1 MKHNLLLSACLLV
14 AANAAYADTP
24 VKTAVPS
31 REIPIEQVMTHDPV
45 LARQGDRF
53 YLFATGEGVS
63 VMSSSD
69 LKTWK
74 FEKPVF
80 EEAPILFITTAC
92 ITFFILVRLLP
103 KILRLSAM
111 PLILRSTLLMHGL
124 NGRIKEKSSSLYPT
138 GICGMPSTLI
148 SL

>member
-1 MKHNLLLSACLLV
+1 MKHNLLLAACLLV
-14 AANAAYADTP
+14 AVNAAYADTP

-80 EEAPILFITTAC
+80 EEAPQWAVDAI
-92 ITFFILVRLLP
+92 
-103 KILRLSAM
+103 K
-111 PLILRSTLLMHGL
+111 
-124 NGRIKEKSSSLYPT
+124 GRIKAKSSSLYPT